1 MSLPL
6 VTVPRMLVVPRS
18 HPLLKRKTLVLEDL
32 ARYPLIAPNVMAE
45 ESWGVMRVFRASGID
60 VHPAIYAMDASVMKR
75 YVEEGGGI
83 AIVSGLSVDPKRD
96 RGIRALDVSH
106 LFEPSLITAMFDPLR
121 FMRGYE
127 YEFIELLTPSWT
139 RSRIEHA
146 VRQFLDKQG

>member
-1 MSLPL
+1 
-6 VTVPRMLVVPRS
+6 ML
-18 HPLLKRKTLVLEDL
+18 
-32 ARYPLIAPNVMAE
+32 
-45 ESWGVMRVFRASGID
+45 RVFKASGID
-60 VHPAIYAMDASVMKR
+60 VHPAIYAMDACVMKR

-96 RGIRALDVSH
+96 RGIRALNVSH

-127 YEFIELLTPSWT
+127 YEFIEMLTPAWT

-146 VRQFLDKQG
+146 VRQFLDKKG